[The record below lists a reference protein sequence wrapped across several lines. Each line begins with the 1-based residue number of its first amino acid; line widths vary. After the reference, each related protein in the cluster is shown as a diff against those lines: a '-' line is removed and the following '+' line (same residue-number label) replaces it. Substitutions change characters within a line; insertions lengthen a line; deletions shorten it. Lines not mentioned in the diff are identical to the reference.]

1 LLAFSGND
9 FSARAA
15 SPSSGVAVPNSATSS
30 SSSQTVAI
38 PDAASTASTALVP
51 SGRGSGGALS
61 STSSGIDIPSPPPA
75 SAFSTDASHLALQ
88 AEQAALQAQT
98 DADAETSRK
107 DREHNLKSYDRAATG
122 LLPLSPD
129 QIRDF
134 MKRLE
139 RTQEASQA
147 PSAGTPKGLTRLM
160 PISLDPGVSPPQINL
175 NAGFVT
181 TITITDTSGEPW
193 PILDVGIGGNFE
205 VSPTPAGT
213 HVVRIMPLTRVGVG
227 NLSIMLKDLPT
238 PVIFRLASGGPTVD
252 LRYDARI
259 EKSGPNVKPSLVE
272 RSRPQ
277 QGDDALAQFLETS
290 PPAGAKRIKVGGLDA
305 RTKAWAV
312 GDKVYVRTPLTL
324 LSPAWN
330 ASMVSPDGTSVYE
343 IGSAPVLL
351 MSDNGA
357 LVRAQILREEE
368 HDN

>member
-1 LLAFSGND
+1 MPE
-9 FSARAA
+9 
-15 SPSSGVAVPNSATSS
+15 PSLPT
-30 SSSQTVAI
+30 TVAQN
-38 PDAASTASTALVP
+38 TAQKKIVP
-51 SGRGSGGALS
+51 S
-61 STSSGIDIPSPPPA
+61 SSGIEILAPPPA
-75 SAFSTDASHLALQ
+75 SAFSNDPTKL
-88 AEQAALQAQT
+88 AEQATAAALQAQV
-98 DADAETSRK
+98 DADVDS
-107 DREHNLKSYDRAATG
+107 LKKERDYNAKSFQRASSG

-139 RTQEASQA
+139 QTQHAAQPPYE
-147 PSAGTPKGLTRLM
+147 GTPKGITRLI
-160 PISLDPGVSPPQINL
+160 PVSLDPGVTPPQINL

-181 TITITDTSGEPW
+181 TVTIVDSTGEPW

-205 VSPTPAGT
+205 VSSTQAGS

-227 NLSIMLKDLPT
+227 NLSVMLKNLAT
-238 PVIFRLASGGPTVD
+238 PVIFKLSSGGPTVD

-259 EKSGPNVKPSLVE
+259 DKSGPQAKPQLVD
-272 RSRPQ
+272 RASRPEA
-277 QGDDALAQFLETS
+277 GDGTLAQFLETT

-305 RTKAWAV
+305 RTKAWAI
-312 GDKVYVRTPLTL
+312 GEKVYLRTPLTL

-343 IGSAPVLL
+343 VGSAPVLL
-351 MSDNGA
+351 LSDNGA